1 MAERFDLGAYL
12 KRAVPESGTGQ
23 PVLETVDID
32 RIQGDDRNFYQLDG
46 IEELAANIQLLGL
59 QQPPV
64 VRRDGDRLV
73 LVSGHR
79 RLAALRLLVKEGAE
93 QFRQVPV
100 LIQERPGSEAM
111 QELALIFA
119 NRDTRRMTSPE
130 VARQAERVQELL
142 YRLKDEGVEFPGRM
156 RDHVAEACR
165 VTRTRLGNLRVI
177 RQGLAG
183 ELLPLWEKGDISE
196 DTALKLAR
204 LPGKYQQRIVRANRA
219 KHNGKVQWLYASTV
233 ETMGRRFARAEALT
247 CDRTGGGPCGNR
259 DSMLEL
265 LEGKG
270 ADYYGPCGGQCCS
283 VCPSLISCR
292 HACPECAAEKTAAR
306 EEEKARKQK
315 AAAALEAAQRP
326 DLELLELVWGRF
338 AAAKARAGLSDEEL
352 MGEKCWGIR
361 YPRYELGEFRKAQE
375 GRLTADSRIPLPEH
389 IGAGTVRRMQQLARA
404 LGCSLDYLFGLDD
417 RPEPEPAAEA
427 GGWRKGEPPE
437 GTRVLCLFRGSSG
450 RCFHRAL
457 WFDRGRYWFDEDREL
472 EAQMR
477 PEGWFPMP
485 ETDC

>member
-32 RIQGDDRNFYQLDG
+32 RIRGDDRNFYQLDG

-165 VTRTRLGNLRVI
+165 VTRTRLGNLKVI

-204 LPGKYQQRIVRANRA
+204 
-219 KHNGKVQWLYASTV
+219 
-233 ETMGRRFARAEALT
+233 
-247 CDRTGGGPCGNR
+247 
-259 DSMLEL
+259 
-265 LEGKG
+265 
-270 ADYYGPCGGQCCS
+270 
-283 VCPSLISCR
+283 
-292 HACPECAAEKTAAR
+292 
-306 EEEKARKQK
+306 
-315 AAAALEAAQRP
+315 
-326 DLELLELVWGRF
+326 
-338 AAAKARAGLSDEEL
+338 
-352 MGEKCWGIR
+352 
-361 YPRYELGEFRKAQE
+361 
-375 GRLTADSRIPLPEH
+375 LPEH

-417 RPEPEPAAEA
+417 RPEPEPAAES